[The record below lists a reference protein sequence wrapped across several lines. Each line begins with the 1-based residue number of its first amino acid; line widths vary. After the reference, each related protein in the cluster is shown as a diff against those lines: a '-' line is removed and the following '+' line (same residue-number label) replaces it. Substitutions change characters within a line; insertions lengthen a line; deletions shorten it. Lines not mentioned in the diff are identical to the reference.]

1 MFAFQNV
8 LSLSSL
14 VAANDCHKKKTG
26 VLVIK
31 RGSRIVMM
39 FYRRLRHYFPS
50 KPCIVQ

>member
-26 VLVIK
+26 VPHAMASK
-31 RGSRIVMM
+31 R
-39 FYRRLRHYFPS
+39 
-50 KPCIVQ
+50 